1 MEPGGRI
8 WLTVERTE
16 QQWAVKVRDT
26 GIGIAPDLLPRVFE
40 PFTQAKQ
47 SLDRSQGGL
56 GIGLGLV
63 RKTVELHGRQ
73 VAAESEGPGKGT
85 LFPTPPPPAPPPTHT
100 SSLPPT

>member
-63 RKTVELHGRQ
+63 RKIVELHGGQ
-73 VAAESEGPGKGT
+73 VAAEGEGPGKGSLLT
-85 LFPTPPPPAPPPTHT
+85 IPLPLASPSAEA
-100 SSLPPT
+100 SSLPSN